1 MDNQKPKMLWNMST
15 QTDHMIQ
22 ARRPDILV
30 KDMDLDHTWLG
41 DIAVPRYGKV
51 EDKELE
57 KVEKYQDL
65 ARDLMKI

>member
-22 ARRPDILV
+22 VKRPDILV